1 METTAEF
8 SKDEVIFRKGETSKY
23 AYIIQSGK
31 VGIFKENDYG
41 KRTLVRTLKKSDL
54 FGEMGLIDKYPRS
67 ATAIALENSSLTVV
81 DKSRFSFLSKY
92 SPSFFV
98 TLVKTLTNRL
108 RETLGQL
115 KEEGKEKE
123 TLNSPKYKVLRKRR
137 YIKEEPK

>member
-54 FGEMGLIDKYPRS
+54 FGEMGLIDKYPR
-67 ATAIALENSSLTVV
+67 LSL
-81 DKSRFSFLSKY
+81 
-92 SPSFFV
+92 
-98 TLVKTLTNRL
+98 
-108 RETLGQL
+108 
-115 KEEGKEKE
+115 
-123 TLNSPKYKVLRKRR
+123 
-137 YIKEEPK
+137 IHI